1 MTKLSPGIRYLA
13 GTSDLL
19 VVAPHGPKIDG
30 QFKNDIRTGIIAEQ
44 LHRLTGCT
52 ALINDRFF
60 KPAGDLTKSLPA
72 FLLDLYR
79 IDHSARVPGY
89 LETIGQ
95 VVAVGPKTLVL
106 WVHGIAEPVAMRQ
119 GQEHL
124 EQGLFAGPADA
135 LDALI
140 AFGQGPDPKSGQTAD
155 SLTAR
160 LETVQRFADA
170 LTTAGMRAIATRRE
184 AGNFRGRDAK
194 RLNQWFGQQGYG
206 LDRVESLQLEIREAG
221 FRDSDANALK
231 AAGIIATALS
241 GLMERK

>member
-1 MTKLSPGIRYLA
+1 MTQLSPGIRYLA
-13 GTSDLL
+13 GASDIL

-30 QFKNDIRTGIIAEQ
+30 AFKNDIRTGIIAEQ

-60 KPAGDLTKSLPA
+60 KPAGNLTKNLQA

-79 IDHSARVPGY
+79 IDHGAKVPGY
-89 LETIGQ
+89 LATIRQ
-95 VVAVGPKTLVL
+95 VVDSGPKTLVL
-106 WVHGIAEPVAMRQ
+106 WVHGIAEPVALRQ

-124 EQGLFAGPADA
+124 DQGLFAGPAET

-140 AFGQGPDPKSGQTAD
+140 AYGQGPDPKAGQTAD

-160 LETVQRFADA
+160 PETVQRLAGA
-170 LTTAGMRAIATRRE
+170 LSAAGMRAIATRRE
-184 AGNFRGRDAK
+184 AGNFRGRDTK

-206 LDRVESLQLEIREAG
+206 LDRVESIQLEIREAG
-221 FRDSDANALK
+221 FRDSDANAIN
-231 AAGIIATALS
+231 AAAIIAKALAS
-241 GLMERK
+241 LRPLA